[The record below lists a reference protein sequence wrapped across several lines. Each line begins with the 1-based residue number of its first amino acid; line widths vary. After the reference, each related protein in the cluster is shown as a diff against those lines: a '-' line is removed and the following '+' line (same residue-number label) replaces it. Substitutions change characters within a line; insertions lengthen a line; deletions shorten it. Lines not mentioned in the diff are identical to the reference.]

1 MSGLTTQV
9 FNPVTIGSKGQAPKD
24 LDGNGYV
31 NQHGLSR
38 KVSHCHTFNLGLTIA
53 IAFTAS
59 VKAIPRA
66 DVYSTFSTL
75 SKPL

>member
-1 MSGLTTQV
+1 MAVLTIKV

-38 KVSHCHTFNLGLTIA
+38 KVCHCHTLSLGTTIA
-53 IAFTAS
+53 IVVHRVYQS
-59 VKAIPRA
+59 YRA
-66 DVYSTFSTL
+66 V
-75 SKPL
+75 